1 MSRPGR
7 FTATEHHDYQQRAA
21 FTGAFSERRLTGM
34 AEYQIKGRRITLI
47 VNPDTQTY
55 AVEIAGQRWT
65 MSDNPYVLFENG
77 ERIEFPAPQSQG
89 LIKTGTTE
97 GAAAVYTGFGSS
109 NITVRTKAEIEAITD
124 DVYFT
129 VQVEN
134 DERCE
139 IRFVSFPAPF
149 DYGAKYG
156 DIPAEGRNHLPVSYT
171 VLSRMQGAL
180 IPAGL
185 QIELGSGLV
194 YDRDSYMPMFGQVR
208 GNTGYLGIYDTPF
221 DVHYELRYSDGEKV
235 APLWK
240 TSLGHIAYPR
250 RMLYRF
256 MTDCDHNDFAA
267 SYRAY
272 VKERGRLITLKQKI
286 AKNPNIEKLIGCP
299 VIHSDIATH
308 ISPDSFY
315 YHPDDPAKN
324 DFHTPFS
331 VRADQLRELH
341 RKGLK
346 KGYTHF
352 DGWGRHGY
360 DNLHPDVLPP
370 HEAAGGVEGM
380 RELAETTTSLGYIFG
395 IHDQYRDYYYDAD
408 SFDPDNAVMEA
419 DGSHMQVSHWYGGR
433 QTIMCSSLSRDYV
446 RRNYQMLEE
455 LGIRI
460 EASYLDVFS
469 VVPLDECFNPAH
481 PVTREQSAQYRRECL
496 EYLTSKGIINS
507 SEEVLDCVL
516 PAQVLCHHAPFYTTD
531 WESKE
536 ADPIGIP
543 IPLLNMVYHD
553 CLVVPWIGRKLS
565 RGGWGIPRS
574 DSGYAHAWLNGG
586 PQYLSID
593 ADEAEIAEVDAT
605 CAMAEK
611 LAHQTIVKHEF
622 ISADRRTQRTTFSD
636 GTVIEVN
643 FDTDEVTV
651 R

>member
-1 MSRPGR
+1 
-7 FTATEHHDYQQRAA
+7 
-21 FTGAFSERRLTGM
+21 M
-34 AEYQIKGRRITLI
+34 AEYQIKGRNITLTA
-47 VNPDTQTY
+47 NPEKQTY

-65 MSDNPYVLFENG
+65 MTDKPYVLFENG
-77 ERIEFPAPQSQG
+77 ERMEFPRPQCEG
-89 LIKTGTTE
+89 LVSTGTAE
-97 GAAAVYTGFGSS
+97 GVSAVYTGFGSS
-109 NITVRTKAEIEAITD
+109 KITVRTRAEIEKITD

-139 IRFVSFPAPF
+139 IKFVSFPAPF

-156 DIPAEGRNHLPVSYT
+156 DVPAEGRNNLPVSYT

-185 QIELGSGLV
+185 QIELGSGRIFE
-194 YDRDSYMPMFGQVR
+194 RDSYMPMFGQVR
-208 GNTGYLGIYDTPF
+208 GDTGYLGIYDTPF
-221 DVHYELRYSDGEKV
+221 DAEYEMRYDDGEKV
-235 APLWK
+235 ASLWK

-256 MTDCDHNDFAA
+256 MVNCDHNDFAA
-267 SYRAY
+267 SYRTY

-286 AKNPNIEKLIGCP
+286 AKNPNIEKLLGCP
-299 VIHSDIATH
+299 IIHSGIATH
-308 ISPDSFY
+308 ISPESHY
-315 YHPDDPAKN
+315 YHADDPSRN
-324 DFHTPFS
+324 DFNTPFR
-331 VRADQLRELH
+331 VRAEQMHELH

-346 KGYTHF
+346 KAYTHF

-380 RELAETTTSLGYIFG
+380 RELAQTTTGLGYIFG

-408 SFDPDNAVMEA
+408 SFDLDNAVMKA
-419 DGSHMQVSHWYGGR
+419 DGSHPYVCYWFGGK
-433 QTIMCSSLSRDYV
+433 QTVMCSSLSRDYV
-446 RRNYQMLEE
+446 RRNYQMFEE
-455 LGIRI
+455 MGIGI
-460 EASYLDVFS
+460 EAAYLDVFS
-469 VVPLDECFNPAH
+469 CVSPDECFNPAH
-481 PVTREQSAQYRRECL
+481 PVTREQSAQYRRECM

-507 SEEVLDCVL
+507 SEEVLDCMV
-516 PAQVLCHHAPFYTTD
+516 PAQVLCHHAPYYTND
-531 WESKE
+531 WESSE
-536 ADPIGIP
+536 AEAVGIP

-553 CLVVPWIGRKLS
+553 CVVIPWIGRKLS
-565 RGGWGIPRS
+565 RGGVWGIPYS

-586 PQYLSID
+586 PLYLNIE
-593 ADEAEIAEVDAT
+593 ADRAEIEEVEEV
-605 CAMAEK
+605 CSMAEK
-611 LAHQTIVKHEF
+611 LAHQTIVRHEF

-643 FDTDEVTV
+643 FDTDEIAV